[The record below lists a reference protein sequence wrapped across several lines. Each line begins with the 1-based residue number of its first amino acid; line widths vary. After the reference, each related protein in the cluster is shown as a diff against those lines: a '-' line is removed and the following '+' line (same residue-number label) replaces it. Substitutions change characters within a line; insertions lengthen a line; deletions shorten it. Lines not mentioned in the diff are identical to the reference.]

1 MSITDLASTSTIVQL
16 SLGSGCSVGFFLK
29 QQLQHSLKKK
39 IAQQNF
45 VKVRKM
51 VDWQRTPN
59 VQLLALQIF

>member
-29 QQLQHSLKKK
+29 QQLQHSLKK
-39 IAQQNF
+39 IADQNF
-45 VKVRKM
+45 VEIKKK
-51 VDWQRTPN
+51 VDWQCTPN

>member
-29 QQLQHSLKKK
+29 QQLQQLLEK
-39 IAQQNF
+39 IADQNF
-45 VKVRKM
+45 VEIKKKVDCFHTR
-51 VDWQRTPN
+51 N

>member
-29 QQLQHSLKKK
+29 QQLQQLLKK
-39 IAQQNF
+39 IADQNF
-45 VKVRKM
+45 VEIKKK

>member
-29 QQLQHSLKKK
+29 QQLQHSLKK
-39 IAQQNF
+39 IAHQNF

-59 VQLLALQIF
+59 VQLLTLQIF

>member
-29 QQLQHSLKKK
+29 QQLQHSLKK
-39 IAQQNF
+39 IADQNF
-45 VKVRKM
+45 VEVEKM
-51 VDWQRTPN
+51 VDWQRTRN